1 MADFAKILATLR
13 TEEKQLTKRA
23 AQIRNAIQALS
34 EVPIPLGKPK
44 GPKKAAE
51 KKRGRRKMTAAQKK
65 AISKRMKKMWAEKKK
80 KTKTKKKPTKG

>member
-13 TEEKQLTKRA
+13 KEEKQLTKRA

-44 GPKKAAE
+44 GPKKVAK
-51 KKRGRRKMTAAQKK
+51 KKRARRKMTAAQKK
-65 AISKRMKKMWAEKKK
+65 AVSKRMKASWAKRKKEAKKK
-80 KTKTKKKPTKG
+80 SRKS